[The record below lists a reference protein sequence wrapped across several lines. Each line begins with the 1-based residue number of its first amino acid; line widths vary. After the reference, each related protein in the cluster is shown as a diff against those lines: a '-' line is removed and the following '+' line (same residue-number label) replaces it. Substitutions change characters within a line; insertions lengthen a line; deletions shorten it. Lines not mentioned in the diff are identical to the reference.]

1 MFKSRFYVFVKTV
14 QNPNLQIIWG
24 LTSLHFI
31 HTMVG
36 GCSTHRKSILENS
49 PKRSLP
55 TYVPLQTDSERAVSS
70 PHYSAYGVT
79 SQIIWVEVTSRHLF
93 LAITLPQFGAK
104 PGFSR
109 ATGAPLRLF
118 LKLDEFRWV
127 AEVS

>member
-1 MFKSRFYVFVKTV
+1 MLSTRYVSAVRPRRACYSPVMCAVFAHSVRV
-14 QNPNLQIIWG
+14 I
-24 LTSLHFI
+24 TSFER
-31 HTMVG
+31 VF
-36 GCSTHRKSILENS
+36 
-49 PKRSLP
+49 
-55 TYVPLQTDSERAVSS
+55 SERGIPS